1 MDKFLNKKIFT
12 YFLLVML
19 FLLSIYLIDIL
30 VPFLIG
36 LIVAYLL
43 DPFVDWLERKKIK
56 RAFGSS
62 IVLFI
67 FFFLTLTIFFLI
79 FPILIIQVKSFLTE
93 FPLIIDN
100 LNSKLVTFTDYLHQK
115 FLLMPSKDLIN
126 NFGPSISK
134 FITSTLS
141 NIISSSTAIFNIIT
155 LLIVTPIVSW
165 YFLKDWN
172 KILKSIQSMFSSE
185 YKILIKKY
193 SKDINNI
200 LDSYLRGQL
209 IVGSLLSLYYFL
221 SFYILDLNYSLFI
234 GLFTGFF
241 SFIPFLGMI
250 ISFIITCI
258 LSYLQYLDFY
268 YLLYVLIIFSLGQ
281 FLESNFLTPNLIGK
295 KLGLHPLIVL
305 LSIFIFGSLFGI
317 IGIIFAI
324 PITSI
329 VLLIFKKN
337 YTYK

>member
-1 MDKFLNKKIFT
+1 MDNFLNKKIFT
-12 YFLLVML
+12 YFLVIVL

-56 RAFGSS
+56 RALGSS

-79 FPILIIQVKSFLTE
+79 FPILIIQVKSFLAE

-209 IVGSLLSLYYFL
+209 IVGSLLSLFYFL

-258 LSYLQYLDFY
+258 LAYLQYLDLY

-317 IGIIFAI
+317 IGIFFAI

-329 VLLIFKKN
+329 VLLIFK
-337 YTYK
+337 

>member
-67 FFFLTLTIFFLI
+67 FLFLTLTIFFLI

-329 VLLIFKKN
+329 FLLIFKKN

>member
-12 YFLLVML
+12 YFLVGIL

-56 RAFGSS
+56 RALGSS

-79 FPILIIQVKSFLTE
+79 FPILIIQVKSFLAE

-337 YTYK
+337 YT